1 MPVFMKHLLLLI
13 FVAHPLTRPPAKP
26 IVIAIEANDF
36 AFTLPSR
43 VPAGIVAFRLVNH
56 GKELHHAQVIRLEDG
71 KTPGDFMKAFTDAG
85 SMPAWVKYLG
95 GPAGTA
101 PGQVHQSTTRLPPG
115 HYIVICRVAAADRV
129 MHLMK
134 GMLREFEV
142 VPMKGG
148 GPDSLPAATDTVTLN
163 DYAFVASRPLTA
175 GHHTIRVNNAGPQP
189 HELVMLQLAPGKTP
203 TDFAKWG
210 LAGRQ
215 GPPPGMPI
223 GGVEFLDQ
231 GEGGVFDVDLGP
243 GDYGF
248 ICFVPD
254 AKDGKRH
261 FMHGMTTRF
270 VLR

>member
-1 MPVFMKHLLLLI
+1 V
-13 FVAHPLTRPPAKP
+13 V
-26 IVIAIEANDF
+26 
-36 AFTLPSR
+36 
-43 VPAGIVAFRLVNH
+43 
-56 GKELHHAQVIRLEDG
+56 RLEDR
-71 KTPGDFMKAFTDAG
+71 KTAADFMKAFTDAG

-101 PGQVHQSTTRLPPG
+101 PGQAHQSTTRLAPG
-115 HYIVICRVAAADRV
+115 HYLVICRVAAADRV
-129 MHLMK
+129 IHLMK

-142 VPMKGG
+142 VATKGG
-148 GPDSLPAATDTVTLN
+148 GPESLPAATDTVTLN
-163 DYAFVASRPLTA
+163 DYAFVSSRPLTV
-175 GHHTIRVNNAGPQP
+175 GRHTIRVNNDGPQA
-189 HELVMLQLAPGKTP
+189 HELVMLRLAPGKTP

-254 AKDGKRH
+254 AKDGRRH
-261 FMHGMTTRF
+261 FMHGMTTQF
-270 VLR
+270 ALR